1 MIKLHL
7 NNRFNLIID
16 NLIYNKVILMRD
28 DHYDHL
34 SFI

>member
-1 MIKLHL
+1 MQKVL
-7 NNRFNLIID
+7 NNRSLITD